1 MEYLIQGL
9 ILGFSYVAPIGTQN
23 LYVINTA
30 LKKSRFKALQTAL
43 ITTSF
48 DISLAVSCFY
58 GIGFLID
65 KFFALKLV
73 ILFLGSIM
81 VIYIGIKLVK
91 ASPEVSVNENAAEST
106 LKTISTCFVVT
117 WLNPQAIIDGSLL
130 LGGFKVSLPADKS
143 IYFIL
148 GVCLASLMWFTTL
161 TVVVFILHNNFSCK
175 LIRILNTICGIII
188 IVYGFR
194 LGFSFLTLIT

>member
-48 DISLAVSCFY
+48 DISLAVACFY

-91 ASPEVSVNENAAEST
+91 ASPEVSVNGNVAEST

-130 LGGFKVSLPADKS
+130 LGGFKASLPADKS

-148 GVCLASLMWFTTL
+148 GVCLSSLMWFTL
-161 TVVVFILHNNFSCK
+161 SIVVFILHNSFNYK
-175 LIRILNTICGIII
+175 IIRILNTICGIII